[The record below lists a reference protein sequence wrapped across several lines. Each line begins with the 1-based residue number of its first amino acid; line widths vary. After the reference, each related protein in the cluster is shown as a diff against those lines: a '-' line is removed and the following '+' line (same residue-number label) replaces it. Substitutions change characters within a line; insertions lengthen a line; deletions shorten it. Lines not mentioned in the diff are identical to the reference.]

1 MKALAIHVLGF
12 VALNLLMP
20 SSVAEAG
27 WIILA
32 LWYGAF
38 AAVDLIALMFCYDK
52 WLAAVLS
59 LSAAWSGAL
68 MVEVAFLSDVMQ
80 SNDWIAQIVLTAL
93 LAVAAVRM
101 MFLHTTKGVHHGAP

>member
-12 VALNLLMP
+12 LALNLLMP
-20 SSVAEAG
+20 PSVVEAG

-38 AAVDLIALMFCYDK
+38 TAVDLIALMFCYDK
-52 WLAAVLS
+52 WLAGVLS
-59 LSAAWSGAL
+59 LSAAWSAAV
-68 MVEVAFLSDVMQ
+68 MVEVSFLSDVMQ
-80 SNDWIAQIVLTAL
+80 SNDWIAQILLTAL

-101 MFLHTTKGVHHGAP
+101 IVEARNVQPV